1 MKLKQGRLEESVPKS
16 VAMNLAENKV
26 GYKQSMRPRNK

>member
-1 MKLKQGRLEESVPKS
+1 MKLKQGRLEESVPES

-26 GYKQSMRPRNK
+26 GYKQSMWPRNK